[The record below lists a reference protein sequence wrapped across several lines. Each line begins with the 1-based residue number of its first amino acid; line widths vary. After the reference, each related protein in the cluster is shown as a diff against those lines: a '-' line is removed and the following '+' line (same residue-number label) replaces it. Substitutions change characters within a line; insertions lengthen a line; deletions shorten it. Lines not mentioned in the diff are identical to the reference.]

1 MQNNKLSDVK
11 SKELVAAGHAF
22 AKAMGMDTPLIEIA
36 KMVSELA
43 GRLDV
48 ALVRGDE
55 LQQKLGAAE
64 EEAEAYKAFA
74 EQDYFGNLVIH
85 ARARASKAMSKFPQ
99 PNYVLTKVAE
109 ESGELVKAGVHFAE
123 GRETWGAVE
132 QEAIDTIAMII
143 RLMTEGDEV
152 IGLFPPQLRAGKD
165 GE

>member
-1 MQNNKLSDVK
+1 VK
-11 SKELVAAGHAF
+11 ITENEMRGL
-22 AKAMGMDTPLIEIA
+22 
-36 KMVSELA
+36 LA
-43 GRLDV
+43 GKCLPSDILV
-48 ALVRGDE
+48 GENLAAYLVRKFSA
-55 LQQKLGAAE
+55 LQQKLDAAE

>member
-1 MQNNKLSDVK
+1 MKITENEMRGL
-11 SKELVAAGHAF
+11 
-22 AKAMGMDTPLIEIA
+22 
-36 KMVSELA
+36 LA
-43 GRLDV
+43 GKCLPSDILV
-48 ALVRGDE
+48 GENLAAYLVRKFSA
-55 LQQKLGAAE
+55 LQQKLDAAE

>member
-55 LQQKLGAAE
+55 LQQKLDALGHENATIKTMNDVLSEELRGYESDGAYDGPVAHKLWHSNSETPATDAYLNSVRAEGVIMFASKQLSAASDLDSTIALERLMLDAE
-64 EEAEAYKAFA
+64 E
-74 EQDYFGNLVIH
+74 L
-85 ARARASKAMSKFPQ
+85 
-99 PNYVLTKVAE
+99 
-109 ESGELVKAGVHFAE
+109 AG
-123 GRETWGAVE
+123 
-132 QEAIDTIAMII
+132 
-143 RLMTEGDEV
+143 
-152 IGLFPPQLRAGKD
+152 QLRAGKG

>member
-1 MQNNKLSDVK
+1 MSEVKRYDFQTQGHPDGFVYTTMQENKGGEYVTYEDF
-11 SKELVAAGHAF
+11 AA
-22 AKAMGMDTPLIEIA
+22 
-36 KMVSELA
+36 
-43 GRLDV
+43 
-48 ALVRGDE
+48 
-55 LQQKLGAAE
+55 LQQKLDAAE